1 MKNDLPPFAALLAFE
16 AAGRLQS
23 FTRAAEELNV
33 TQAAISRQIR
43 LLEEQ
48 LGRPLFIRAH
58 RAVELTGEGRA
69 YLHTVVNALAHLGT
83 ATRELKSNQQ
93 IPRLSIGADQSMAA
107 LWLMPR
113 LAAIRAGLPG
123 TGLRMVVDDNDQRC
137 LGNDVDVALLHGD
150 GNWPTHESAL
160 LFPEAISPVC
170 SPAYFA
176 GRSPPRSVADIADE
190 LLIDLE
196 DDHWNWINWRQWLT
210 SKGAAAATLPRRLTI
225 ASYPLVIDAAKR
237 GLGVAL
243 GWHGLIDHDLAA
255 GHLVKVL
262 PKPLTT
268 SAGYHLLWP
277 RSRQPSPE
285 ARGFIEWCLGDTRR
299 L

>member
-48 LGRPLFIRAH
+48 LGRPLFVRAH
-58 RAVELTGEGRA
+58 RAVELTGEGRD

-83 ATRELKSNQQ
+83 ATREMKSNQQ

-113 LAAIRAGLPG
+113 LAAIRAALPG
-123 TGLRMVVDDNDQRC
+123 TGLRMVVDDDDQRC
-137 LGNDVDVALLHGD
+137 LGDDVDVALLHGD
-150 GNWPTHESAL
+150 GKWPTHESAL
-160 LFPEAISPVC
+160 LFPDAISPVC
-170 SPAYFA
+170 SPTYFA
-176 GRSPPRSVADIADE
+176 GRSPPNSAADLAQE
-190 LLIDLE
+190 SLIDLE
-196 DDHWNWINWRQWLT
+196 DDHWNWVNWRQWLT
-210 SKGAAAATLPRRLTI
+210 SKGAATTTVSRRLTI

-243 GWHGLIDHDLAA
+243 GWHGLIDRELAA
-255 GHLVKVL
+255 GHLMAVL
-262 PKPLTT
+262 PESLATP
-268 SAGYHLLWP
+268 SGYYLLWP

-285 ARGFIEWCLGDTRR
+285 AQGFIDWCMGNGA
-299 L
+299 